1 MDAGH
6 CAACSLGR
14 ASLKTGWRVG
24 PLGEIWGGFLEE
36 VLLTQPFSF
45 LLLPSGPLSR
55 CLPSPLAVVSSVLL
69 AGRTFPAPP
78 LCSSPGAAPLGWK
91 APH

>member
-6 CAACSLGR
+6 CTARCLGR

-24 PLGEIWGGFLEE
+24 PLGEIRGGFLEE

-45 LLLPSGPLSR
+45 LLLPRGPLSR
-55 CLPSPLAVVSSVLL
+55 CPPPPLAVVSSVLL
-69 AGRTFPAPP
+69 AGRTFPAP
-78 LCSSPGAAPLGWK
+78 LLRSPGAAPLGWK